1 MRALRLSARKCF
13 PANKR
18 TMEHFILITGASSGM
33 GALCAKQLSASH
45 KLIMA
50 SENLEMLQDVL
61 AECAHPER
69 HILWHCDFATERE
82 SIMQSLIDL
91 LKKND
96 AVVDQYIH
104 FAGITKLLPLKTFSI
119 QNIDLI
125 FNVNFFSILEIM
137 KALLKKTNGKALD
150 NVILIS
156 AMVSQRGN
164 VGNSVYAAS
173 KGAINSLVYTLARE
187 LAPDIRINALLPGA
201 IETPM
206 SKNLDPDYVAEMTRD
221 TPLGWGQPQS
231 VIDYVEFLMSEKSR
245 WITGQTL
252 FVDGGRSTK

>member
-1 MRALRLSARKCF
+1 
-13 PANKR
+13 
-18 TMEHFILITGASSGM
+18 M
-33 GALCAKQLSASH
+33 GGLCAKQLSASRR
-45 KLIMA
+45 LIMA

-61 AECAHPER
+61 KDCSNAEN
-69 HILWHCDFATERE
+69 HILWHCNFATERDG
-82 SIMQSLIDL
+82 IMTSLIDL
-91 LKKND
+91 LKRHD
-96 AVVDQYIH
+96 AVVNEYVH
-104 FAGITKLLPLKTFSI
+104 FAGLTKLLPLKSFSI

-137 KALLKKTNGKALD
+137 KALLKKSNAKALK

-156 AMVSQRGN
+156 AMVSERGN

-187 LAPDIRINALLPGA
+187 LAPEVRINALLPGA

-206 SKNLDPDYVAEMTRD
+206 TKNLDPEYVAEMFRD
-221 TPLGWGQPQS
+221 TPLGWGQPQA
-231 VIDYVEFLMSEKSR
+231 VIDYVEFLLSEKSK

>member
-1 MRALRLSARKCF
+1 
-13 PANKR
+13 
-18 TMEHFILITGASSGM
+18 MEHFILITGASSGM
-33 GALCAKQLSASH
+33 GALCAKQFSCSH

-61 AECAHPER
+61 KECENPEQ
-69 HILWHCDFATERE
+69 HILWHCNFATERE
-82 SIMQSLIDL
+82 SITQSLTDL
-91 LKKND
+91 LKQHD

-104 FAGITKLLPLKTFSI
+104 FAGLTKLLPLKTFSI
-119 QNIDLI
+119 PNIDLI

-137 KALLKKTNGKALD
+137 KALLKKSNAKALTD
-150 NVILIS
+150 VVLIS
-156 AMVSQRGN
+156 AMVSERGN
-164 VGNSVYAAS
+164 VGNSIYAAS

-206 SKNLDPDYVAEMTRD
+206 SRNLDPDYVAEMTKD
-221 TPLGWGQPQS
+221 TPLGWGQPQD
-231 VIDYVEFLMSEKSR
+231 VINYVEFLLSEKSN